1 MREKD
6 NMSYIKILF
15 IFSVIAIGAMAGIKK
30 GNTIIHQYQELLYLK
45 KTVLLIHGE
54 IRYNIGTVGE
64 VFFNVSKRVKE
75 PYKEAFEALSN
86 ELENHNGREF
96 SHMWNTYIIKAVA
109 DLGLSEQDV
118 ERFRELGENI
128 GYLDIQMQ
136 LNYLDFYIE
145 KLNDRINDV
154 KTGLDGN
161 VKLCRTLGVMGG
173 LLAAIFIL

>member
-1 MREKD
+1 MRGKD
-6 NMSYIKILF
+6 SMSYIKILF
-15 IFSVIAIGAMAGIKK
+15 MFSAIVIGTTAGINK
-30 GNTIIHQYQELLYLK
+30 GNQIMRRYQELLYLK

-54 IRYNIGTVGE
+54 IRYNCGTAGE

-75 PYKEAFEALSN
+75 PYRTAFESLSN
-86 ELENHNGREF
+86 ELENHNGKEF
-96 SHMWNTYIIKAVA
+96 SHMWNTYII
-109 DLGLSEQDV
+109 DNILCIGLSEQDV
-118 ERFRELGENI
+118 DRFKELGENI

-154 KTGLDGN
+154 KTGLEGN

-173 LLAAIFIL
+173 LLAAILIL